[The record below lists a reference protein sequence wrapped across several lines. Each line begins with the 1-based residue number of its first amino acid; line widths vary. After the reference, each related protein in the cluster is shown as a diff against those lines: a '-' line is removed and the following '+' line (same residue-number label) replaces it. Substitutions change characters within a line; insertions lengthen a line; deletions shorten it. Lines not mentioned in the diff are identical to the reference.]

1 MTAQHKD
8 FVVKNGIIINNTI
21 TVAGRTHSRLLDSA
35 DVQTISP
42 PSDGGIAMAIALG

>member
-35 DVQTISP
+35 DASTIAAGESI
-42 PSDGGIAMAIALG
+42 SLASALG

>member
-21 TVAGRTHSRLLDSA
+21 TVGGRTHSRILDSA
-35 DVQTISP
+35 DVS
-42 PSDGGIAMAIALG
+42 SLAGGDGGIAMAIALG